1 MANMYALPI
10 SGEINAL
17 RMYALPLSGEINAL
31 RTCALPLSGVIYA
44 LRTYALP
51 ISGEIIA
58 LRTYALPISGEIL
71 ALSTSA
77 QLCGPEKSFPGRC
90 NTVSWRC
97 KKVKRKLTGDK
108 ANDIYGVMKIHDR
121 VN

>member
-10 SGEINAL
+10 SGEIIAL
-17 RMYALPLSGEINAL
+17 RM
-31 RTCALPLSGVIYA
+31 
-44 LRTYALP
+44 YALP

-58 LRTYALPISGEIL
+58 LRMYALPISGEIL
-71 ALSTSA
+71 AFSTSA
-77 QLCGPEKSFPGRC
+77 WYGLPG
-90 NTVSWRC
+90 TMVLGKYPMVSWRC